1 MFFIEEKGIKVQDII
16 LCPNQ
21 FFALIG
27 LDAPYY
33 LTLCKRNANTVN
45 YLVTYIYMTFLLIEL
60 KLSYLF

>member
-1 MFFIEEKGIKVQDII
+1 MFFIGEKGIKVQDII
-16 LCPNQ
+16 ICPNQ

-45 YLVTYIYMTFLLIEL
+45 YLVIYMIFLLIEL
-60 KLSYLF
+60 KLSYSF